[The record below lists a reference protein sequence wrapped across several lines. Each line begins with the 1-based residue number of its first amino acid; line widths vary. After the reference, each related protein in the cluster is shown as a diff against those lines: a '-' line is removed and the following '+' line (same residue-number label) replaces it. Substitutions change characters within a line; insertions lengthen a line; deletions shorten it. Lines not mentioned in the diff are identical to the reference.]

1 MRSLSTLKEDTSR
14 DLRFQE
20 TPMLDG
26 EMTYKGFGIQPL
38 AAYDEGRYAA
48 MVIVRSPDGYQR
60 ASDVLG
66 SFADPTEAKQHAL
79 RQGMSEV
86 DRRTAHEEAA
96 LRK

>member
-1 MRSLSTLKEDTSR
+1 
-14 DLRFQE
+14 
-20 TPMLDG
+20 MLDG

-66 SFADPTEAKQHAL
+66 SFADPMEAKQHAL